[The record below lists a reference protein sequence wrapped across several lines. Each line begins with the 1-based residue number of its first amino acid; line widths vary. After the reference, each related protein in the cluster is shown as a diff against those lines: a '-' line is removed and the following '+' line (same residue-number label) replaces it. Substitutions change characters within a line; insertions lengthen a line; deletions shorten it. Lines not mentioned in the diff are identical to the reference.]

1 MRLQSNVGSLQSA
14 SHDPRICPFFGPLA
28 VAPVFG
34 HFVHDRVQFRVQ
46 NRGQFLGQPQAS

>member
-14 SHDPRICPFFGPLA
+14 SHDPGICPVFGPLA

-34 HFVHDRVQFRVQ
+34 HFVHDRVQ
-46 NRGQFLGQPQAS
+46 NRAQFLGVSRAL